1 MANKVAK
8 VLNISSADFLLTF
21 DEIEKGKKFNL
32 SPNASVAIDED
43 ELNYLNNECPNAFKK
58 GYLKIVDIE
67 DGVTVD
73 IPVTENEMTDSD
85 MEELLN
91 SPFTR
96 IKSQVKKIEESHV
109 LKDLRMK
116 AEEMNKSSKVMDIID
131 ERIKEVAD
139 SLVL

>member
-1 MANKVAK
+1 MSNKVAK
-8 VLNISSADFLLTF
+8 VKNISSSNFLLTF
-21 DEIEKGKKFNL
+21 DEINKGKKFNL
-32 SPNASVAIDED
+32 KPNSAVAIDED

-58 GYLKIVDIE
+58 GYLKIVDVE

-73 IPVTENEMTDSD
+73 IPVTENEMTESD
-85 MEELLN
+85 MEELLG
-91 SPFTR
+91 SPFAK
-96 IKSQVKKIEESHV
+96 IKSQVGKITESHI